1 MSDMA
6 QQLARLQ
13 AVVESGQREQ
23 HRRFDGMDVRLDKQ
37 DRKLES
43 IEREVKQT
51 NGRVTRHDE
60 QIKSIA
66 RAASPDP
73 VTFTT
78 VKTYGAFGGWLVA
91 GLLGLLKL
99 MGKL

>member
-1 MSDMA
+1 MNESDRL
-6 QQLARLQ
+6 LAALQ
-13 AVVESGQREQ
+13 ATVESGQREQ
-23 HRRFDGMDVRLDKQ
+23 NRRFDGMDGRLDKQ

-60 QIKSIA
+60 QIKNIA
-66 RAASPDP
+66 RAASPDQ
-73 VTFTT
+73 VTFSS
-78 VKTYGAFGGWLVA
+78 VKNYGAFGGWIVA